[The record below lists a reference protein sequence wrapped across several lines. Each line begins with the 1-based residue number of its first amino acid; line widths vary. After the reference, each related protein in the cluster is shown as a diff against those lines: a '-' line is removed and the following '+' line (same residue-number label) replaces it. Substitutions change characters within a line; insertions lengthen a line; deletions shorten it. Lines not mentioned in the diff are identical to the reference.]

1 MLNLEA
7 RWGWVANATPR
18 PLCPRQN
25 DPVPYVLEAAWAPGA
40 VCKGFG
46 KSRIWC
52 FVGNQNQS
60 SHVQRHFCLCREF
73 NFGTSVC
80 SPILYSPSPPYVKVQ
95 CAFASSVPGTRLRFK
110 SQWCYYTALSLI
122 PSIFV
127 LHHKRLQ
134 RQATTETKFLGALAK
149 QRAVTISHVISIPP
163 SVRLH
168 ETTRLP
174 MNEFQWNLIYEYF

>member
-25 DPVPYVLEAAWAPGA
+25 DPVPYVLPAAWAP
-40 VCKGFG
+40 GFG

-60 SHVQRHFCLCREF
+60 AHVQRHFCLCREF

-80 SPILYSPSPPYVKVQ
+80 SPLLYSASPPYVKVQ
-95 CAFASSVPGTRLRFK
+95 CAFASSVPGRRLRFK

-127 LHHKRLQ
+127 QHHKRFQ
-134 RQATTETKFLGALAK
+134 RQATTETEFLGALAK
-149 QRAVTISHVISIPP
+149 QRTVTISLVM

-174 MNEFQWNLIYEYF
+174 MDEFQ